1 MVEKIKKGL
10 MEIGVFLSLLPSKV
24 FAISDSMM
32 RISPMY
38 GIQEPEPVRSN
49 LVNNIWNVCRMFVI
63 PIALLIGII
72 IYLKKSQ
79 SDMKRKIITILI
91 TLSIVA
97 GLYFIINYI
106 VNNVI

>member
-49 LVNNIWNVCRMFVI
+49 LVNNIWNVCYTNSFINRNNNIFE
-63 PIALLIGII
+63 
-72 IYLKKSQ
+72 KKP
-79 SDMKRKIITILI
+79 K
-91 TLSIVA
+91 
-97 GLYFIINYI
+97 
-106 VNNVI
+106 